1 MQYLAKS
8 IGGKRLVVHAPSH
21 SEARAEL
28 PTHLAGGRM
37 TAWQVDRVVVAA
49 RSPRYQGDREGPGS
63 LTHRLGLPAANLA
76 TRLAIADYRDAQVAI
91 DARLDGE
98 GVGDAQ

>member
-37 TAWQVDRVVVAA
+37 TAWQIDRVPVKA
-49 RSPRYQGDREGPGS
+49 RSPRHQPDAEGPGS
-63 LTHRLGLPAANLA
+63 LAHRLGQSLASLA
-76 TRLAIADYRDAQVAI
+76 TRQAVAAYRDAQ
-91 DARLDGE
+91 DALDTRLDGE
-98 GVGDAQ
+98 GVDGE